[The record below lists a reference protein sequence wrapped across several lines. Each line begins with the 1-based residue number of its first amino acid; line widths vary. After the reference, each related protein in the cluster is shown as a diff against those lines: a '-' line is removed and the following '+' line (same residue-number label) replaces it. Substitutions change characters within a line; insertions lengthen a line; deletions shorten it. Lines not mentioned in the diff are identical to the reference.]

1 MLELSPPW
9 PKSDRMLV
17 KRPLIWFADDWG
29 RHPSSSQH
37 LARQLLSRRRI
48 HWVNTIGTRKPALN
62 RATLQRGWEKLR
74 SWSRNE
80 SRPLP
85 DGLSVSHPKMWP
97 WFSRRGDRW
106 LNRVLLT
113 AHLNSVAHALGDEP
127 IIVTTLPLTA
137 DLVGR
142 VPARRWVYY
151 CVDDFSVWPGLDGR
165 TLRLMEQRLLGKVDR
180 VIAVSETL
188 QDRLKAMGRDSVLLT
203 HGVDVEFWSTPSEA
217 DGEAAASAAGSGRP
231 VILFWGVI
239 DRRMDVE
246 ILRALSR
253 AELGRVVLVGPENDP
268 DAELVR
274 LPNVERMPPQ
284 PLERLPALARQAA
297 VLIMPY
303 ADLPVTRALQPLKLK
318 EYLATGRP
326 CVVRDLPANRAW
338 GDCLDLADSPASFV
352 EAVRRRITQGLSAE
366 QAHARR
372 RLQQESWAEKARQF
386 EQIIDD

>member
-1 MLELSPPW
+1 MLDLGPW
-9 PKSDRMLV
+9 AHMNFSMPG

-37 LARQLLSRRRI
+37 LARQLLSHRRI

-62 RATLQRGWEKLR
+62 RATLRRGWEKLR
-74 SWSRNE
+74 LWSRGE

-85 DGLSVSHPKMWP
+85 QHLSVSHPKMWP

-113 AHLNSVAHALGDEP
+113 AHVNSVINALGDEP
-127 IIVTTLPLTA
+127 ILVTTLPLTA

-165 TLRLMEQRLLGKVDR
+165 TLRLMEQRLLAKVDR

-188 QDRLKAMGRDSVLLT
+188 QDRLKSLGRDSVLLT
-203 HGVDVEFWSTPSEA
+203 HGVDVEFWSTPPKTDADEA
-217 DGEAAASAAGSGRP
+217 QIAGGSARP
-231 VILFWGVI
+231 ILLFWGVL
-239 DRRMDVE
+239 DRRMDLD

-253 AELGRVVLVGPENDP
+253 SELGRVVLVGPQNDP
-268 DAELVR
+268 DPQWAR
-274 LPNVERMPPQ
+274 LPNVEWMPPQ
-284 PLERLPALARQAA
+284 PLEHLPGLARQAA

-303 ADLPVTRALQPLKLK
+303 ADLPVTRAIQPLKLK

-338 GDCLDLADSPASFV
+338 GDCLDLADSPESFV
-352 EAVRRRITQGLSAE
+352 EAVRRRITEGLPAAQL
-366 QAHARR
+366 QARQ
-372 RLQQESWAEKARQF
+372 RLHQESWSEKARQF